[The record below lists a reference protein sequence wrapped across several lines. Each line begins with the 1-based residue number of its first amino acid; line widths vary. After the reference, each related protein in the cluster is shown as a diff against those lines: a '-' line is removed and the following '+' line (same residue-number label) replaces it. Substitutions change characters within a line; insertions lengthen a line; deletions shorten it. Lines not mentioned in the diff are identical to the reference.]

1 MKLVNK
7 QIEKDGS
14 GWVELIP
21 EDEEDMWHVYN
32 LISEGDQVRA
42 KTDRKVHSTSNTGTT
57 TSYRVQLALTIL
69 VKRTMFSAAA
79 STETTGDQS
88 THRAVMGIT
97 GQVTEANDY
106 VRIGAYHTLEL
117 ERGRKFRLTKATGKR
132 SGTSSHDKAMASFL
146 STVYASILRLIPFD
160 TLKVVVIASPGF
172 TKDTLYDYIFQQATE
187 TNNKPLLGAR
197 SKFLRVHSNT
207 PHVHS
212 LVEALRD
219 PGVAK
224 MLQGAK
230 FAKEGLA
237 LDKFHKMLSTDE
249 LRAWYGPKHVALAV
263 DRGAVGTLLIS
274 DDLFRAADPEKRNR
288 YVQMVDEVRA
298 RGGEAVIFSSM
309 HETGIQLN
317 LLTGIAA
324 ILTYPLDI
332 EVVEM
337 EEREEAERLERE
349 AAEAASGGT
358 TPAASGSTTPFRS
371 DGI

>member
-1 MKLVNK
+1 M
-7 QIEKDGS
+7 
-14 GWVELIP
+14 
-21 EDEEDMWHVYN
+21 
-32 LISEGDQVRA
+32 
-42 KTDRKVHSTSNTGTT
+42 
-57 TSYRVQLALTIL
+57 
-69 VKRTMFSAAA
+69 
-79 STETTGDQS
+79 
-88 THRAVMGIT
+88 
-97 GQVTEANDY
+97 
-106 VRIGAYHTLEL
+106 
-117 ERGRKFRLTKATGKR
+117 AT
-132 SGTSSHDKAMASFL
+132 FL
-146 STVYASILRLIPFD
+146 STVYAAILRLIPFES
-160 TLKVVVIASPGF
+160 LKVVVIASPGF

-187 TNNKPLLGAR
+187 TNNKPLLAAR

-237 LDKFHKMLSTDE
+237 LDKWVKFGAGSPAATRQAAASWLTPRPLASSPADTRFHKMLSTDE
-249 LRAWYGPKHVALAV
+249 LRAWYGPQHVALAV

-288 YVQMVDEVRA
+288 YVHMVDEVRA
-298 RGGEAVIFSSM
+298 RGGETVIFSSM
-309 HETGIQLN
+309 HETGVQLN
-317 LLTGIAA
+317 LLSGIAA

-337 EEREEAERLERE
+337 EEREERERLERE
-349 AAEAASGGT
+349 AAEAASWGT
-358 TPAASGSTTPFRS
+358 TPAASGTTTPWRT